1 MASESTAS
9 FGPGSRSGAAGQE
22 LRVLVIDENPRDR
35 DSIVEALRT
44 GLPAALATTLQDPG
58 ELPAILDRADF
69 DVVVADHRPGWVDA
83 FDVLGRVRASAHPDV
98 PVILCTG
105 GGSEELAVAAMK
117 AGFDDYVLKHPHHF
131 PRLVSAIRSALE
143 DAARRRVGR
152 ESELRYQ
159 KLFEGV
165 PVGLYRSTPTGQ
177 VLDAN
182 PALVRMLGFPS
193 REGLMAGNLCSLYVD
208 AKAHDAM
215 RRQLDA
221 AGEVRDL
228 EVCWR
233 RYAGQLI
240 WVREN
245 IRAVRDPSGRLLH
258 YEGLVEDITDRRRV
272 REELEESNQF
282 RNEIISGA
290 SEGIV
295 VYDRALRR
303 IVWNRYMEELT
314 GISAD
319 RALGGSGFDMSPEVR
334 RRGEELLHRALAG
347 ETVSS
352 GDMLVTVDETAR
364 SGWIVGTFGPHR
376 NAAGEIVGVIG
387 IIRNVT
393 DRRRNEQALRESE
406 ERFRLIADAAPVM
419 IWMDDAHGMS
429 TYFNKPW
436 LDFTGRTLAQESGR
450 GSRDGIHPDDLIPR
464 FVTVYD
470 AAFAA
475 RKPFQTE
482 YRLRRKDG
490 EYRWVLETATPRFT
504 AEGEFGGFVGTAID
518 ITERRRAE
526 QTLRK
531 ERSFLRQVID
541 INPNFVFAKDRQGR
555 FTLVNQAVAD
565 AYGTTVEAL
574 IGKTDADFNP
584 NADEVTA
591 FRKADLA
598 VMDTLREMVI
608 PEEKITDS
616 TGNVRWLQTVKRPV
630 VGEDGRAQQVLG
642 VSADVTDRLR
652 AEEAIK
658 ESEARF
664 RLMADAA
671 PVLIWLSDANAR
683 CTFFNKPWLDFTGRK
698 LSQEIGRGWMEDV
711 HPNDLGLVR
720 SFDDLEGSRVPY
732 QYEYRLRRHDGEW
745 RWILDTGVPRFTAE
759 GVFEGY
765 IGSAIDIT
773 DRRGAEEALKESEAR
788 YRTQVQNA
796 PEAIVVFDVDS
807 GRFVEANDN
816 ALRLWKLSREAFLQS
831 DPVALSPPTQPDG
844 RPSAPAI
851 AANIDLTLHGEAPVF
866 EWVHRDATG
875 ADIPC
880 EVRLVRLPSATQ
892 RLIRGSVT
900 DISQRKRA
908 EKLQSA
914 LYRIAATTSATEDLN
929 EFYAAI
935 HAIVGELMYAQNFYV
950 ALYDPRTDMVS
961 FPYCI
966 DEADGQLPPMRL
978 GKGLTAYVLRTG
990 EPLLALE
997 DNFEAMVRD
1006 GVLARVGSPS
1016 VAWVGCPLKSRGRT
1030 FGAIAIQSYD
1040 PRFTFDENDKD
1051 LLNFVS
1057 QHIAVALERRRSQDA
1072 IRESEERYRLLFE
1085 RNLSGVY
1092 RMTLVGRIL
1101 ECNDALA
1108 RIFGYRSK
1116 DELVDRDM
1124 AVLYP
1129 DGRQRRA
1136 FFDSLLRDRSL
1147 ASYEMR
1153 GERKDGGAAWT
1164 FQSAAL
1170 LADEKAGEVIVEGTV
1185 VDVTERRQLEEQ
1197 LRQSQK
1203 MEGIGQLAGGIAHD
1217 FNNLLTTVL
1226 GYSDMALTQLSPH
1239 DPIREDIA
1247 EIRRAGERAS
1257 NLTRQ
1262 LLAFSRKQVFEPRVL
1277 DLNALMADSSRML
1290 ARLIGEHI
1298 RFVTQLDPALGN
1310 VRADPGQIEQVIVNL
1325 AVNARDAMPEGGTL
1339 TVRTENADV
1348 DAASS
1353 RKHFGIA
1360 PGRYVAIIVADTG
1373 VGIDPETQKRIFEP
1387 FFTTTE
1393 TPRGTGLG
1401 LATVYGVVSQSG
1413 GQIFVDSA
1421 PGRGATFAIYLPR
1434 VEEAAAAPGTV
1445 AAGAPH
1451 RGSETILLVEDE
1463 DAVRGL
1469 TRRCLEA
1476 SGYTVLQA
1484 TCADEALEVAS
1495 RFPGRLDLLLTDVI
1509 MPGVSGP
1516 ELSRRLLERRPGT
1529 RVLYVSGYTDAAMAS
1544 HVELD
1549 AGASFLPKPF
1559 TPETL
1564 ARKVRD
1570 ILDAHE
1576 PASIDG

>member
-1 MASESTAS
+1 MPSDPSPAR
-9 FGPGSRSGAAGQE
+9 GSSSRAGAAGE
-22 LRVLVIDENPRDR
+22 FLRILVIDENPRDR
-35 DSIVEALRT
+35 ALIADALRGGFAGCEILEALEPS
-44 GLPAALATTLQDPG
+44 GLP
-58 ELPAILDRADF
+58 ELLERGGFDLIL
-69 DVVVADHRPGWVDA
+69 ADHRPGWIDA
-83 FDVLGRVRASAHPDV
+83 FGVLGKVRERDPDL
-98 PVILCTG
+98 PVVLCTG
-105 GGSEELAVAAMK
+105 TGSEELAVAAMK
-117 AGFDDYVLKHPHHF
+117 AGFADYVLKHPHHF
-131 PRLVSAIRSALE
+131 PRLVSAVRSSLE
-143 DAARRRVGR
+143 EAVRRRIGR
-152 ESELRYQ
+152 EAETRYQ

-182 PALVRMLGFPS
+182 PALLRMLGYPS
-193 REGLMAGNLCSLYVD
+193 REVLMAASLCSLYLD
-208 AKAHDAM
+208 HGAHDQM
-215 RRQLDA
+215 RRLLDT

-233 RYAGQLI
+233 RYGGQLI

-245 IRAVRDPSGRLLH
+245 IRAIRDPKGRLLH
-258 YEGLVEDITDRRRV
+258 YEGLVEDITESRRA

-282 RNEIISGA
+282 REEIISGA

-295 VYDRALRR
+295 VYDRSLRR
-303 IVWNRYMEELT
+303 IVWNQYMEDLT
-314 GISAD
+314 GVPAD
-319 RALGGSGFDMSPEVR
+319 RALGGRAFDMAPDVR
-334 RRGEELLHRALAG
+334 VTGEGLLKRALAG

-352 GDMLVTVDETAR
+352 GDILIAIPETGR
-364 SGWIVGTFGPHR
+364 SGWVVGTFGPHR
-376 NAAGEIVGVIG
+376 NAAGEVVGVIG

-393 DRRRNEQALRESE
+393 ERRRNEQALRESE

-419 IWMDDAHGMS
+419 IWMDDADGNS

-436 LDFTGRTLAQESGR
+436 LDFTGRTLEQEFGR
-450 GSRDGIHPDDLIPR
+450 GSRDGIHPDDLVQR
-464 FVTVYD
+464 FVAVYD
-470 AAFAA
+470 SAFTA
-475 RKPFQTE
+475 RRRFQTE
-482 YRLRRKDG
+482 YRLRRADG

-504 AEGEFGGFVGTAID
+504 ASGDFEGFVGTAID

-531 ERSFLRQVID
+531 ERAFLRQVID
-541 INPNFVFAKDRQGR
+541 INPNFVFAKDREGR

-574 IGKTDADFNP
+574 IGKTDADFNS
-584 NADEVTA
+584 NVQEVAA

-616 TGNVRWLQTVKRPV
+616 TGAVRWLQTVKRPV
-630 VGEDGRAQQVLG
+630 IGEDGSGQQILG
-642 VSADVTDRLR
+642 VSTDLTERLR
-652 AEEAIK
+652 ADEALK

-671 PVLIWLSDANAR
+671 PVLIWVDDAHAR
-683 CTFFNKPWLDFTGRK
+683 CTYFNKPWLDFTGRT
-698 LSQEIGRGWMEDV
+698 LEQEIGHGWMGGV
-711 HPNDLGLVR
+711 HPDDLALTR
-720 SFDDLEGSRVPY
+720 SFDEYEATRESY
-732 QYEYRLRRHDGEW
+732 QYEYRLRRHDGEY
-745 RWILDTGVPRFTAE
+745 RWILDTGVPRFTPE

-765 IGSAIDIT
+765 IGSVIDIT
-773 DRRGAEEALKESEAR
+773 DRRRAEEALKESEAR
-788 YRTQVQNA
+788 YRTQVENA
-796 PEAIVVFDVDS
+796 PEAIVVFDVDT

-816 ALRLWKLSREAFLQS
+816 ALQLWGLSREAFLRS
-831 DPVALSPPTQPDG
+831 DPVALSPAEQPDG

-851 AANIDLTLHGEAPVF
+851 AANIGRTLQGDTPVF
-866 EWVHRDATG
+866 EWIHRDAAG
-875 ADIPC
+875 RDIPC
-880 EVRLVRLPSATQ
+880 EVRLARLPSATR
-892 RLIRGSVT
+892 RLVRGSVT

-908 EKLQSA
+908 ERLQSA

-935 HAIVGELMYAQNFYV
+935 HGIVGELMYAENFYV
-950 ALYDPRTDMVS
+950 AIHDPRTDTIS
-961 FPYCI
+961 FPYCV
-966 DEADGQLPPMRL
+966 DEVDPTPAPMRP
-978 GKGLTAYVLRTG
+978 GRGLTAWVLRTG
-990 EPLLALE
+990 QPLLSLDQDFHE
-997 DNFEAMVRD
+997 MVQRGEVELIGSDSEAWLGVPLQRGGKTF
-1006 GVLARVGSPS
+1006 GVLV
-1016 VAWVGCPLKSRGRT
+1016 V
-1030 FGAIAIQSYD
+1030 QSYD
-1040 PRFTFDENDKD
+1040 PRFRFDAADKD

-1057 QHIAVALERRRSQDA
+1057 QHIAVALERRRAQEA

-1085 RNLSGVY
+1085 RNLAGVY

-1108 RIFGYRSK
+1108 RIFGYASRE
-1116 DELVDRDM
+1116 ELVDRDM
-1124 AVLYP
+1124 AALYP
-1129 DGRQRRA
+1129 DARQRRG
-1136 FFDSLLRDRSL
+1136 FFDALLHERNL
-1147 ASYEMR
+1147 ANYEMR

-1164 FQSAAL
+1164 FQNAAL
-1170 LADEKAGEVIVEGTV
+1170 LADEQAGEVIVEGTV
-1185 VDVTERRQLEEQ
+1185 VDVTERRQLEDQ

-1226 GYSDMALTQLSPH
+1226 GYSDMALSQLSTH

-1247 EIRRAGERAS
+1247 EIRKAGERAS

-1262 LLAFSRKQVFEPRVL
+1262 LLAFSRKQVFEPRVV
-1277 DLNALMADSSRML
+1277 DLNALLADSGRML

-1298 RFVTQLDPALGN
+1298 RFVTKLDPALGN
-1310 VRADPGQIEQVIVNL
+1310 VRADPGQVEQVIVNL
-1325 AVNARDAMPEGGTL
+1325 VVNARDAMPDGGAL

-1348 DAASS
+1348 DAVSS
-1353 RKHFGIA
+1353 RRHFGIA
-1360 PGRYVAIIVADTG
+1360 PGRYVVMAVEDTG
-1373 VGIDPETQKRIFEP
+1373 VGIDAETQKRIFEP
-1387 FFTTTE
+1387 FFTTKE

-1401 LATVYGVVSQSG
+1401 LATVYGIVSQSG
-1413 GQIFVDSA
+1413 GQIFVASA

-1434 VEEAAAAPGTV
+1434 VEERAAAAT
-1445 AAGAPH
+1445 AAPAGVPH

-1469 TRRCLEA
+1469 TRRCLET

-1484 TCADEALEVAS
+1484 SSAEEALELAA

-1509 MPGVSGP
+1509 MPGKSGP
-1516 ELSRRLLERRPGT
+1516 ELSRRLAEHRPGT

-1544 HVELD
+1544 HVALG

-1564 ARKVRD
+1564 ARKVRE
-1570 ILDAHE
+1570 ILDARE

>member
-1 MASESTAS
+1 MSSDSTAR
-9 FGPGSRSGAAGQE
+9 FGPGSRAEASGEA
-22 LRVLVIDENPRDR
+22 LRILVIDESAGDR
-35 DSIVEALRT
+35 ERIVDALRA
-44 GLPAALATTLQDPG
+44 GLPASRPSTLLEPG
-58 ELPAILDRADF
+58 ELAAVLARRDF

-83 FDVLGRVRASAHPDV
+83 FDVLGKVRSFDPDL
-98 PVILCTG
+98 PVLLCTG

-131 PRLVSAIRSALE
+131 PRLVSAVRSSLD
-143 DAARRRVGR
+143 DAARRRIGR
-152 ESELRYQ
+152 ESETRYQ

-182 PALVRMLGFPS
+182 PALVRMLGYPS
-193 REGLMAGNLCSLYVD
+193 REALMAGNLCSLYVE
-208 AKAHDAM
+208 AKAHDRM
-215 RRQLDA
+215 RRLLDQ

-245 IRAVRDPSGRLLH
+245 IRAIRDPNGRLLH
-258 YEGLVEDITDRRRV
+258 YEGLVEDITESRRA

-282 RNEIISGA
+282 RDEIISGA

-314 GISAD
+314 GVPAD
-319 RALGGSGFDMSPEVR
+319 RALGRTAFDMTPDA
-334 RRGEELLHRALAG
+334 RGIGDELLQRALAG

-352 GDMLVTVDETAR
+352 GDLLITIEGTGR
-364 SGWIVGTFGPHR
+364 SGWVVGTFGPHR
-376 NAAGEIVGVIG
+376 NAAAEIVGVIG
-387 IIRNVT
+387 IIRDVT
-393 DRRRNEQALRESE
+393 ERRRNEQALRESE
-406 ERFRLIADAAPVM
+406 QRFRLIADAAPVM
-419 IWMDDAHGMS
+419 IWMDDAEGMS

-436 LDFTGRTLAQESGR
+436 LDFTGRTLEQELGR
-450 GSRDGIHPDDLIPR
+450 GSRDGIHPDDLVPR
-464 FVTVYD
+464 FVAIYDD
-470 AAFAA
+470 AAAA
-475 RKPFQTE
+475 RTPFQTE
-482 YRLRRKDG
+482 YRLRRADG
-490 EYRWVLETATPRFT
+490 QWRWVLETATPRFT
-504 AEGEFGGFVGTAID
+504 ADGQFGGFVGTAID
-518 ITERRRAE
+518 ITERRDAE

-531 ERSFLRQVID
+531 ERGFLRQVID
-541 INPNFVFAKDRQGR
+541 INPNFIFAKDRDGR

-565 AYGTTVEAL
+565 AYGTTVEGL
-574 IGKTDADFNP
+574 IGRTDADFNA
-584 NADEVTA
+584 NIEEVA
-591 FRKADLA
+591 SFRRADLA
-598 VMDTLREMVI
+598 VMDTRREMVI
-608 PEEKITDS
+608 PEEKITDAS
-616 TGNVRWLQTVKRPV
+616 GGVRWLQTVKRPV
-630 VGEDGRAQQVLG
+630 IGEDGHAHQVLG
-642 VSADVTDRLR
+642 VSADLTERLR
-652 AEEAIK
+652 
-658 ESEARF
+658 
-664 RLMADAA
+664 
-671 PVLIWLSDANAR
+671 
-683 CTFFNKPWLDFTGRK
+683 
-698 LSQEIGRGWMEDV
+698 
-711 HPNDLGLVR
+711 
-720 SFDDLEGSRVPY
+720 
-732 QYEYRLRRHDGEW
+732 
-745 RWILDTGVPRFTAE
+745 
-759 GVFEGY
+759 
-765 IGSAIDIT
+765 
-773 DRRGAEEALKESEAR
+773 AEEALKESEAR
-788 YRTQVQNA
+788 YRTQVENA
-796 PEAIVVFDVDS
+796 PEAIVVFDVDA

-816 ALRLWKLSREAFLQS
+816 ALRLWGMSREAFLQT
-831 DPVALSPPTQPDG
+831 DPVALSPAEQPDG
-844 RPSAPAI
+844 RPSAAAI
-851 AANIDLTLHGEAPVF
+851 AANVDRTLHGEAPVF
-866 EWVHRDATG
+866 EWVHRDSRG
-875 ADIPC
+875 AEIPC
-880 EVRLVRLPSATQ
+880 EVRLVRLPSATR

-900 DISQRKRA
+900 DITPRKRA

-914 LYRIAATTSATEDLN
+914 LYRIAATTSSTEDIN

-935 HAIVGELMYAQNFYV
+935 HGIVGELMYAENFYV
-950 ALYDPRTDMVS
+950 ATYDARSDTIS
-961 FPYCI
+961 FPYCV
-966 DEADGQLPPMRL
+966 DEVDATPTPMRP
-978 GKGLTAYVLRTG
+978 GRGLTAWVLRTG
-990 EPLLALE
+990 QPLLSYDE
-997 DNFEAMVRD
+997 DFHEMVRRGEVELIGSNSIAWLGVPLQRGGRTD
-1006 GVLARVGSPS
+1006 GVLV
-1016 VAWVGCPLKSRGRT
+1016 V
-1030 FGAIAIQSYD
+1030 QSYD
-1040 PRFTFDENDKD
+1040 PRYRFGEADKE

-1057 QHIAVALERRRSQDA
+1057 QHIAVALERRRAQEA

-1085 RNLSGVY
+1085 RNLAGVY

-1108 RIFGYRSK
+1108 RIFGYGSQE
-1116 DELVDRDM
+1116 ELVDRDM

-1129 DGRQRRA
+1129 DHRQRRA
-1136 FFDSLLRDRSL
+1136 FFDALLRERNLS
-1147 ASYEMR
+1147 SYELR

-1170 LADEKAGEVIVEGTV
+1170 LADEQAGEVIVEGTV
-1185 VDVTERRQLEEQ
+1185 VDVTERRKLEDQ

-1239 DPIREDIA
+1239 DPIREDIT

-1298 RFVTQLDPALGN
+1298 RFVTKLDPGLGN
-1310 VRADPGQIEQVIVNL
+1310 VRADPGQLEQVIVNL
-1325 AVNARDAMPEGGTL
+1325 AVNARDAMPDGGTL

-1353 RKHFGIA
+1353 RRHFGIA
-1360 PGRYVAIIVADTG
+1360 PGRYVAMIVSDSG
-1373 VGIDPETQKRIFEP
+1373 VGIDAETQKRIFEP
-1387 FFTTTE
+1387 FFTTKE

-1421 PGRGATFAIYLPR
+1421 PGRGATFAVYLPR
-1434 VEEAAAAPGTV
+1434 VEEPVAPTGAAP
-1445 AAGAPH
+1445 AGALH

-1463 DAVRGL
+1463 EAVRGL

-1476 SGYTVLQA
+1476 TGYTVLQA
-1484 TCADEALEVAS
+1484 ASAEEALDVAS
-1495 RFPGRLDLLLTDVI
+1495 RFDGRLDLLLTDVI

-1516 ELSRRLLERRPGT
+1516 ELSTRLLERRPGT

-1544 HVELD
+1544 HVALD
-1549 AGASFLPKPF
+1549 GGASFLPKPF

-1564 ARKVRD
+1564 ARKVRE
-1570 ILDAHE
+1570 ILDARE